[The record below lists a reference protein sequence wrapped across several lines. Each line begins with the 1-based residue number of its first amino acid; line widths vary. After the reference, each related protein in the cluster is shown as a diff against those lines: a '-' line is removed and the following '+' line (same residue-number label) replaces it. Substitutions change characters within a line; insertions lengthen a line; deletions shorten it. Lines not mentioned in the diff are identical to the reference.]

1 MSYISEV
8 IAATEA
14 KNPGQP
20 EFMQTVREVLESLA
34 PVIEANEELYRK
46 NAILERLVEPD
57 RQVMFRVPW
66 VDDKGVP
73 HVNRGYRVQFNNAI
87 GPYKGGLRFHPS
99 VNLSIMM
106 VLSCLS
112 TSSADQDSLSLF

>member
-34 PVIEANEELYRK
+34 PVIEANE
-46 NAILERLVEPD
+46 
-57 RQVMFRVPW
+57 
-66 VDDKGVP
+66 
-73 HVNRGYRVQFNNAI
+73 
-87 GPYKGGLRFHPS
+87 
-99 VNLSIMM
+99 
-106 VLSCLS
+106 
-112 TSSADQDSLSLF
+112 